1 MKRSSWLLVCVVLG
15 CTPEVSKPA
24 RFAARHDALSSGVV
38 ISEVY
43 GGAAGSGATYRHDFV
58 ELFNRGTA
66 PVDVSG
72 WSVQYTSDTGG
83 SWQPTSLAGFT
94 GPLQP
99 GQYLLVRMATGSTGT
114 ALPAHDVSGASAMSG
129 TAGKVALVSSMT
141 GLSGTCPSSASIVD
155 LVGYG
160 AASNCSEGGPTA
172 NTSATTSVSRIGN
185 GCTETDSNANDFI
198 VSGPSPQGSSVTVP
212 CGTL

>member
-1 MKRSSWLLVCVVLG
+1 METDSYFRQPSLDDRLVVPSGEFAAALGLRARSELIETSEVHKDGRMKRFSWLLACVVLA

-24 RFAARHDALSSGVV
+24 RFVARHDALSSGVV

-43 GGAAGSGATYRHDFV
+43 GGAAGTGATYRHDFV

-83 SWQPTSLAGFT
+83 SWQPTSLAGFA

-99 GQYLLVRMATGSTGT
+99 GSSCWCDWPRAAR
-114 ALPAHDVSGASAMSG
+114 ALR
-129 TAGKVALVSSMT
+129 
-141 GLSGTCPSSASIVD
+141 CRR
-155 LVGYG
+155 
-160 AASNCSEGGPTA
+160 
-172 NTSATTSVSRIGN
+172 TT
-185 GCTETDSNANDFI
+185 
-198 VSGPSPQGSSVTVP
+198 
-212 CGTL
+212 